1 LGPTKGLR
9 TTMSRQ
15 APRYMHS
22 KTSGHCEKFYF
33 QGCGRNSNNFYA
45 KEACRETCEEEGAE
59 NEEDAAF
66 FTKIADLIKNNYEN
80 KKKPWYERCRTCEE
94 EGAGNEEDAAFF
106 TKIADLIKN
115 YYENKKKLWYER
127 CNGQHPC

>member
-1 LGPTKGLR
+1 MDIRIYSDPTWTREGGCIDLGPTKGLR

-22 KTSGHCEKFYF
+22 NTSGHCEKFYF

-80 KKKPWYERCRTCEE
+80 KKKPWYERC
-94 EGAGNEEDAAFF
+94 
-106 TKIADLIKN
+106 
-115 YYENKKKLWYER
+115 
-127 CNGQHPC
+127 NGQHPC